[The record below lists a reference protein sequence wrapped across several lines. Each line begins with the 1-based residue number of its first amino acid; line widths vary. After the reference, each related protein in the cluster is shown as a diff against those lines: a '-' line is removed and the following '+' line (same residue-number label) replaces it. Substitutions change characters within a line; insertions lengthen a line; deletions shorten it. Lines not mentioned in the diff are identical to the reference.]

1 MYSTTKNILNAQ
13 KEAKTTYVCNFGL
26 FLAQIW
32 SLNCFFKYLFQAAVR
47 DHWEKKKVYKGR
59 DYAPS
64 DSGFQYLLVWD
75 HHLSVQKYIHKHIM
89 YTHWQQK
96 QNKYP
101 SLQFPWSALITGK
114 HKVKLHYKLVIHV
127 LKLPHGN
134 NSQKQSF
141 SRNINQVTVRH
152 I

>member
-26 FLAQIW
+26 STNLITELLLQVPFPGSCQR
-32 SLNCFFKYLFQAAVR
+32 SLR
-47 DHWEKKKVYKGR
+47 KKKVYKGR